1 MYAGAMIV
9 EHALF
14 TVAESDAEKFEAA
27 YAEAKGLLAQTEGFH
42 WAHMYRG
49 IERPGSYL
57 LTVGWESLEAH
68 NVNFRESE
76 RFPQWRALIG
86 PYFAAAPEVE
96 HYREV

>member
-1 MYAGAMIV
+1 MIV
-9 EHALF
+9 EHAVF
-14 TVAESDAEKFEAA
+14 TVAEADAEKFESA
-27 YAEAKGLLAQTEGFH
+27 YAQAKGLLEQTEGFL
-42 WAHMYRG
+42 WARMHRG
-49 IERPGSYL
+49 VERPGSFL
-57 LTVGWESLEAH
+57 LLVGWESLEAH

>member
-1 MYAGAMIV
+1 MIV
-9 EHALF
+9 EHAEF
-14 TVAESDAEKFEAA
+14 SIAEADAEKFEAA
-27 YAEAKGLLAQTEGFH
+27 YAQAKGLLAQTEGFQ
-42 WAHMYRG
+42 WAHLHRG

-57 LTVGWESLEAH
+57 LLVGWHSLEAH

-86 PYFAAAPEVE
+86 PCFAATPNVE

>member
-1 MYAGAMIV
+1 MIV
-9 EHALF
+9 EHAVF
-14 TVAESDAEKFEAA
+14 TVAEAGAEKFESA
-27 YAEAKGLLAQTEGFH
+27 YAQAKGLLEQTEGFL
-42 WAHMYRG
+42 WAHMPRG
-49 IERPGSYL
+49 VERPGSFL
-57 LTVGWESLEAH
+57 LLDGWESLEAH

>member
-1 MYAGAMIV
+1 MIV
-9 EHALF
+9 EHAVF
-14 TVAESDAEKFEAA
+14 TVAEPDAEKFESA
-27 YAEAKGLLAQTEGFH
+27 YAQAKGLLEQTEGFL
-42 WAHMYRG
+42 WAHMHRG
-49 IERPGSYL
+49 VERPGSFL
-57 LTVGWESLEAH
+57 LLIGWESLEAH

>member
-1 MYAGAMIV
+1 MYAVGMIV

-42 WAHMYRG
+42 WAHMHRG

-57 LTVGWESLEAH
+57 LTVGWENLEAH

-76 RFPQWRALIG
+76 RFPRWRALIG

-96 HYREV
+96 HYREI